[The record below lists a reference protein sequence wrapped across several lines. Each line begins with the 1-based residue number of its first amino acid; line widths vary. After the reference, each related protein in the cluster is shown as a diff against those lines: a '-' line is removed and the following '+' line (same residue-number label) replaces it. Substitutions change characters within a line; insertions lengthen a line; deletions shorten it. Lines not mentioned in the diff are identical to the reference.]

1 MSTPDHFRPWS
12 GGIVSRS
19 SFIAILSVALGF
31 VTPARA
37 EPPANMVALDHVAI
51 QVRAL
56 DKSAAF
62 YKTLF
67 GLAEVPAPFAD
78 ARWLSLG
85 GGIMLHIVG
94 NRTARSRHNRW
105 DHIAIACGDM
115 GAMIAKLAALHV
127 PWINMEGA
135 HVPQVRPDGVK
146 QIFIQDP
153 DGYWIEI
160 NDALKAAG

>member
-1 MSTPDHFRPWS
+1 MT
-12 GGIVSRS
+12 SRS
-19 SFIAILSVALGF
+19 SFISIASVALAF
-31 VTPARA
+31 VAPAHA
-37 EPPANMVALDHVAI
+37 EPPPKTGILDHVAI
-51 QVRAL
+51 QARAL
-56 DKSAAF
+56 DRSVAF

-67 GLAEVPAPFAD
+67 GLTEVPAPFAG

-85 GGIMLHIVG
+85 GGVMLHIVG
-94 NRTARSRHNRW
+94 NRTAPSRHDRW

-115 GAMIAKLAALHV
+115 DAMIAKLAAQHV
-127 PWINMEGA
+127 PWINMDGA

-160 NDALKAAG
+160 NDARR